1 MSEHKITIAE
11 LLVHKL
17 EQAGVK
23 TIFGLPGGGSSL
35 DIIAA
40 AHERNIEFVLTKTE
54 NGAVMMAGAR
64 AESTGVP
71 GVALMTKGP
80 GLTNSVNGVAY
91 ASLDRAPVVVLTDG
105 FTNKQLSYIT
115 HQVFDQA
122 AVLKPV
128 VKSMSRLESDNPAA
142 EIDALLALACTPPL
156 GPVHIE
162 LTAETA
168 RKLVEHSLSVDHNPD
183 RNISTQ
189 SPAQDQQMIVEQEQ
203 FVALRLCLSQARKPI
218 VVLGLEA
225 RAHAPAIRQLVDDL
239 GCAVLTT
246 YKAKGVVPDTD
257 TRVVGIF
264 TGGALEQAAIA
275 ESDLMVLIGM
285 DPVELIL
292 QPWPYKTPV
301 VDIAACQHSVHYVEP
316 VARVVGSITAALQAL
331 TPVEGWAKTLW
342 TQSVLQALRTKAR
355 TQLAYVPVLDSVA
368 PDRVVQLAAEVCQ
381 RVGVKPQFSIDA
393 GAHMFSAAAFFP
405 AERPGDVLISNGL
418 ATMAFALP
426 AAIAA
431 AVQDRSTPVICFT
444 GDGGL
449 MMCLGELCTAVEQNV
464 KIIVIVFNDS
474 SLSLID
480 VKQQSRS
487 LETRGVRW
495 QHHDFAAMMRVLGG
509 LGATTTTEE
518 AFVVAMHAA
527 LSHQGPS
534 LIDVLIDPAG
544 YPEQLKAM
552 RG

>member
-1 MSEHKITIAE
+1 MREQKMTIAE

-17 EQAGVK
+17 AHAGVK
-23 TIFGLPGGGSSL
+23 KIFGLPGGGSSL

-40 AHERNIEFVLTKTE
+40 AHDRNIEFILTKTE
-54 NGAVMMAGAR
+54 NAAVMMAGAL

-80 GLTNSVNGVAY
+80 GVTNSVNGVAY
-91 ASLDRAPVVVLTDG
+91 ANLDRAPVVVLTDG
-105 FTNKQLSYIT
+105 FTNKQLAYIT

-122 AVLKPV
+122 AVLRPI
-128 VKSMSRLESDNPAA
+128 VKSMSRLESDDPGA
-142 EIDALLALACTPPL
+142 EIDALLALACSAPL

-162 LTAETA
+162 LTSETA
-168 RKLVEHSLSVDHNPD
+168 RKLVDCTALADNDNVSEIAARSMSEDPSLGGG
-183 RNISTQ
+183 
-189 SPAQDQQMIVEQEQ
+189 A
-203 FVALRLCLSQARKPI
+203 VALDALRERLSQSRKPI
-218 VVLGLEA
+218 IVLGLEA
-225 RAHAPAIRQLVDDL
+225 RAHSVTIRDLIDAL

-246 YKAKGVVPDTD
+246 YKAKGVLPDTD
-257 TRVVGIF
+257 PRVVGLF
-264 TGGALEQAAIA
+264 TGGTLEHEAIA
-275 ESDLMVLIGM
+275 AADLMVLIGM

-292 QPWPYKTPV
+292 QPWPYTIPV
-301 VDIAACQHSVHYVEP
+301 VDIADCAHPVHYVEP
-316 VARVVGSITAALQAL
+316 SVRVVGSIAGTLQAL
-331 TPVEGWAKTLW
+331 TPTQGWALTDW
-342 TQSVLQALRTKAR
+342 TPSELDALRKSAR
-355 TQLAYVPVLDSVA
+355 SKLAYEKVNDSVA
-368 PDRVVQLAAEVCQ
+368 PDRVVILAAEVCQ
-381 RVGVKPQFSIDA
+381 RDGVKPRFSIDA

-426 AAIAA
+426 AAISA
-431 AVQDRSTPVICFT
+431 AVQDSSNPVLCFT

-449 MMCLGELCTAVEQNV
+449 MMCLGELCTAVEQNA

-487 LETRGVRW
+487 LESRGVRW
-495 QHHDFAAMMRVLGG
+495 RHHDFADMMRALGG
-509 LGATTTTEE
+509 VGATASTEAE
-518 AFVVAMHAA
+518 FVLAMSAA
-527 LSHQGPS
+527 LNTDGPS
-534 LIDVLIDPAG
+534 LIDVLIDPSG